1 MSIRVNLAISSH
13 FFFGL
18 QTDRCCCCCCS
29 LPAVHI
35 LLPKTVLSVLS
46 CTTKRTKRKKK
57 NVLSFSTNPFYVSQS
72 ADLAVNYRG
81 PYGSPIVDP
90 IQLALN
96 LLLEFKKAL
105 QLLSDFLLINTT
117 TKVQKYQTQVL
128 N

>member
-1 MSIRVNLAISSH
+1 LLLLLLFACRPH
-13 FFFGL
+13 FIAKNCFICF
-18 QTDRCCCCCCS
+18 
-29 LPAVHI
+29 
-35 LLPKTVLSVLS
+35 VLYNE
-46 CTTKRTKRKKK
+46 TKRTKRKKK